1 MRITL
6 LVLSIFFNQ
15 QLTAQIVQAPTF
27 YCIKG
32 DSLIYNKASNTCG
45 AFIAFD
51 IYGSQDRLGPY
62 TLLGSVTEINESVF
76 EHKTPNSEVWYYYLQ
91 SNFDC
96 PGYTSPTSD
105 TLNNQPPDSSPII
118 SISIEN
124 EVINLK
130 WAQSR
135 SPQTWGYVI
144 YRIEDIDTIPIDTV
158 AFGTSFLD
166 IFAMPTEKPE
176 TYLVT
181 AMDRCGN
188 TSDFELSHSSIFL
201 EATNNPCSQN
211 IQLNWNLYKNWTD
224 GIEAQEI
231 WVSKNKATAERI
243 AVLQG
248 DINTYNFQNVENNN
262 RYVFYINAIQK
273 NTGINAKSNSVEIKA
288 DIVNPVGDLLVK
300 NVTFT
305 DDSEIELLWEWN
317 EAASLTTVQVLKSF
331 DNINFGAED
340 LLDITTPLERSVSYL
355 LDPISGNEKKT
366 FYQISTTDQ
375 CDTTTI
381 SNYVSTIFLEG
392 TAQPD
397 KTDQLIWTPY
407 DTRIG
412 TVNSYA
418 IYKVEEEMPL
428 FLGRID
434 GNTTNYSAPI
444 ISITNTNTCYFV
456 EAEISVTF
464 AKSGIENYTSRSNTA
479 CLAQIAS
486 IVMPNAFAPQ
496 GDNRVFKPT
505 ILFPASIQNYYLAI
519 YNRYGGKVFESSDPN
534 IGWNGQKNGIQVP
547 MGMYT
552 YVVQL
557 QQVSGKSI
565 EQGGTLMLIR

>member
-135 SPQTWGYVI
+135 SPQTWAYVI